1 MEPIHVVAL
10 GLLIALGGVVWQFY
24 SSAQPPATA
33 VLQGPFKTLPAP
45 LTPLPPADIPPGGAP
60 VRIGS
65 ATTAAAERPILLH
78 SYADDVDRKQIREHL
93 REASRLIH
101 DEVSP
106 TQLAIHRIAS
116 NSSVVA
122 DAPDALMKAHER
134 LNAVRAYLLRTFPG
148 GRQHS
153 DEMWDALGSTD
164 GLFAAMEGLRTN
176 IPEAKA
182 LQSIEDTEQ
191 RRRILEANGRLGQ
204 WVG

>member
-1 MEPIHVVAL
+1 M
-10 GLLIALGGVVWQFY
+10 
-24 SSAQPPATA
+24 
-33 VLQGPFKTLPAP
+33 
-45 LTPLPPADIPPGGAP
+45 
-60 VRIGS
+60 RIGS

-78 SYADDVDRKQIREHL
+78 SYADDVDRKQIWEHL

-106 TQLAIHRIAS
+106 TQLAIHRIVS

-122 DAPDALMKAHER
+122 DAPDALMKANER

-182 LQSIEDTEQ
+182 LQSIADTEQ
-191 RRRILEANGRLGQ
+191 RRRILAKLQAPVLEANGRLGQ
-204 WVG
+204 WVGDAAKRVNLKLKALEKWDRNPQ

>member
-1 MEPIHVVAL
+1 MCL
-10 GLLIALGGVVWQFY
+10 QR
-24 SSAQPPATA
+24 PPMCAM
-33 VLQGPFKTLPAP
+33 
-45 LTPLPPADIPPGGAP
+45 
-60 VRIGS
+60 
-65 ATTAAAERPILLH
+65 TTI
-78 SYADDVDRKQIREHL
+78 
-93 REASRLIH
+93 
-101 DEVSP
+101 
-106 TQLAIHRIAS
+106 
-116 NSSVVA
+116 A

-204 WVG
+204 WVGDAAKRVNLKLKALEKWDRNPQ